1 MFFSVAHNHFVNNSI
16 DNGIEIQ
23 IEQYTNECT
32 ICASHFK
39 TSADT
44 DNQTDPLISHW
55 SAAQEVSVPVVES
68 PPVGI
73 HNERAP
79 PFLIRG

>member
-1 MFFSVAHNHFVNNSI
+1 MAHSHFVDNTI

-39 TSADT
+39 TSADS
-44 DNQTDPLISHW
+44 DIQTGPLTSHW
-55 SAAQEVSVPVVES
+55 VTAQEVSVPVVES
-68 PPVGI
+68 PPFGI

>member
-1 MFFSVAHNHFVNNSI
+1 MAHSHFVDTTI

-23 IEQYTNECT
+23 IEQDTNECT

-39 TSADT
+39 TSADSDT
-44 DNQTDPLISHW
+44 QTNPLTSSW
-55 SAAQEVSVPVVES
+55 VTAQEVSVPEVES
-68 PPVGI
+68 PLVGI

-79 PFLIRG
+79 PFLIRD